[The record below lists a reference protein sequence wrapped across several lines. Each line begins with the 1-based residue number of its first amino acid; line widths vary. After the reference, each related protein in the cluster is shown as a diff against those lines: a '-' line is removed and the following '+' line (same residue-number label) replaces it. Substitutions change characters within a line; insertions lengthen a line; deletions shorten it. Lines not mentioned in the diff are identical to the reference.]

1 MFDLPQ
7 FTAQDALDL
16 IESGTP
22 PLAFGTGTP
31 VYRAAVKRLAKTS
44 VPNLLTGDLAAIPM
58 TLAFVDL
65 LFARIELQPPAS
77 KKERDARAQWK
88 SRLRTI
94 ARNLEGVPV
103 VRTTPTWNDCLAAIK
118 QLAEARELD
127 DLALLP
133 ITSTLRQAAVED
145 GLEPADMTQD
155 WLAAVVKRSIQK
167 RRDSLRDGA
176 KLFNDFRPEL
186 PPEYRPA
193 ECFGPVT
200 ISSGKR
206 KSHPLPPR
214 IVEQLE
220 AYLAR
225 RVAGKS
231 APGFRG
237 SISVGAGI
245 NKEESTNIYRQAV
258 GWLFD
263 SLCVAGELEPGAD
276 LEITD
281 LARLDWISKVAFE
294 SLSDNEQEEEGE
306 PRMFPWQPIEPST
319 INNRTSRLVTMFG
332 ALSPSFLT
340 QQFEIPDPQAFG
352 PEVVNAAG
360 LQGILRTHVSDEMTD
375 AHRTF
380 CRTLVAE
387 EDKQRLLL
395 TMHMI
400 CWAEAE
406 ERWKTYKRQGRHERM
421 QTMNL
426 CILAAILA
434 LVVHIP
440 FRARTVTELVLNGS
454 RPDLSLPKGA
464 KRIDFHVAAAR
475 MKVPKDFDAVLEDT
489 GLSRPR
495 QIIDW
500 FIAGPRQELL
510 KDPLLLKPRI
520 RRPERLFCGI
530 GRARYNRLLV
540 AWTEELGMRMTTH
553 MFRHALASIL
563 VNCCDLTLAEAANLL
578 GNSAATAER
587 RYAFQ
592 DLIKGRSK
600 AVQNLADHRQHLT
613 ETQHPGRRRK
623 Q

>member
-1 MFDLPQ
+1 MLDHHHY
-7 FTAQDALDL
+7 TAQNALDL

-22 PLAFGTGTP
+22 PLAFGTGVP

-44 VPNLLTGDLAAIPM
+44 VPNLLTGDLEAIPM
-58 TLAFVDL
+58 TIAFVDL
-65 LFARIELQPPAS
+65 LFAHIELQPPSS
-77 KKERDARAQWK
+77 KEERKSRSQWK

-103 VRTTPTWNDCLAAIK
+103 VRTTATWNNCLFAIK
-118 QLAEARELD
+118 QLAETRGLD
-127 DLALLP
+127 DLELLP

-145 GLEPADMTQD
+145 GLEPADLTQD
-155 WLAAVVKRSIQK
+155 WLAGVVKRSIQK

-176 KLFNDFRPEL
+176 KLFNDFWPEL
-186 PPEYRPA
+186 PPELRPA
-193 ECFGPVT
+193 KCFSPVT
-200 ISSGKR
+200 IASGKR
-206 KSHPLPPR
+206 KSHPLPSR

-237 SISVGAGI
+237 SVSVGAGI
-245 NKEESTNIYRQAV
+245 NEKESTNVYRQAM

-263 SLCVAGELEPGAD
+263 CLCVAGALEPSAD

-281 LARLDWISKVAFE
+281 LARLDWLSKVAFE
-294 SLSDNEQEEEGE
+294 SLSDIEKEEEGE
-306 PRMFPWQPIEPST
+306 PQMFPWKPIKPRT
-319 INNRTSRLVTMFG
+319 ITNRTSRLVTVFS

-340 QQFEIPDPQAFG
+340 QQFEIHDPQASG
-352 PEVVNAAG
+352 PEVVNALG
-360 LQGILRTHVSDEMTD
+360 LQAILRTHVNDEMTD

-426 CILAAILA
+426 CILAALLA

-440 FRARTVTELVLNGS
+440 FRARTVTELVLEGS
-454 RPDLSLPKGA
+454 RPDLSLSNGA

-489 GLSRPR
+489 RLSRPH

-510 KDPLLLKPRI
+510 ENPHLLIPRI
-520 RRPERLFCGI
+520 RRPERLFCGV

-540 AWTEELGMRMTTH
+540 AWTEKVGMRMTTH

-578 GNSAATAER
+578 GNSAATVER

-592 DLIKGRSK
+592 DLIKRRSK
-600 AVQNLADHRQHLT
+600 AVQNLADYRQHLT